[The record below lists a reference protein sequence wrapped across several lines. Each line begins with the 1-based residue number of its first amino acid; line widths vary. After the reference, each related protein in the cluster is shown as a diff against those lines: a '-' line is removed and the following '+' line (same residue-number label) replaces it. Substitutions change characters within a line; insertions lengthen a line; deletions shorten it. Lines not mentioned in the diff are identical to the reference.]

1 MLRVIC
7 VAPALAA
14 LCLSYGCAAKGQVLP
29 GEAPFVHV
37 VLFKV
42 KAEPRDAVV
51 AELVRDIRAV
61 LAPLPTVKGL
71 WVGAPAPTNTRPVVD
86 ANYDVG
92 LMILFEDQQGLQ
104 EYLDHPAHAAFAR
117 RHDTGNEV
125 RVFDFTR

>member
-1 MLRVIC
+1 MRRSVCI
-7 VAPALAA
+7 ASAFAA
-14 LCLSYGCAAKGQVLP
+14 LFLAYGCSARGPILA

-42 KAEPRDAVV
+42 KAEPKDAAV
-51 AELVRDIRAV
+51 AQLVDDIRTV

-71 WVGAPAPTNTRPVVD
+71 WVGAPAPTATRPIVD

-92 LMILFEDQQGLQ
+92 LMLLFEDQQGLQ
-104 EYLDHPAHAAFAR
+104 AYLDHPAHAEFAK